1 MIKEKQCVGAQEVEG
16 EEGRLRGSLKENRE
30 YTCMAIALSSSVST
44 DSLVSNF
51 DPI

>member
-1 MIKEKQCVGAQEVEG
+1 MKS
-16 EEGRLRGSLKENRE
+16 EEGRLRGRLKENRE
-30 YTCMAIALSSSVST
+30 YTCMAIALSSTVTT